1 MASTTR
7 SKNHDDSWKDMESRI
22 HEVQNSCFKMIET
35 TNLSMESKILG
46 KIDQLVT
53 LVTQCD
59 AKIESYNAT
68 MDDRINH
75 RIQGVLLKKRGGHD
89 NGFDRASSLL
99 QTPNSQQDKGSR
111 DKGNRN
117 QLYQPR
123 VDLQNFHGEDPRSWL
138 RKCNKFF
145 TINQV
150 HDSLKVDYIEM
161 FLEGRAEI
169 WFQSLKLVQESVSW
183 VQFCEALTKRFG
195 KKGGLDEQ
203 EEFNKLVQTSS
214 VIEYIE
220 KFEELKAVLLSRNPH
235 LDEKYF
241 ISSFISGLKMELK
254 PMVRLMKPMTL
265 MDAVE
270 IAQYQEQTVE
280 IMCKKSEVKKSVVSI
295 NTKWSTN
302 DKKGETN
309 VVAEKKEGESV
320 KDKFKKISPEEFQY
334 RRNNHLCY
342 KCGEKYN
349 QGHQCK
355 NQQYTY
361 MLMEEGEKDFLEEMI
376 EEGEEGTVEEVSL
389 NALSAK
395 IDRKTINLEG
405 CMRGEKVHMLV
416 DTGSTMTFINSKLL
430 ERMNVEKMS
439 CDTITVKLADGRTV
453 RSNFY
458 VPRVKWKIQ
467 QYEFTFD
474 MRIIE
479 ISGWDVILGVDWM
492 EQYSPILFDFKK
504 LYLKLNAD
512 DEKGGQMMLN
522 GRVEEASL
530 ELVRGKELKVL
541 NKKLAQQN
549 LKEGLCSIDKDKS
562 LPEDIK
568 SLIQKYERVFAVPT
582 NLPPSRPVDHAIP
595 LQQSSNPFKLKPYRY
610 PHSQKTEIENQ
621 VQQMLDS
628 GIIKTSNSPFA
639 SHVILVKKKDDTWR
653 FCVDYRHLNKLT
665 IKDKFPIPNIDELLD
680 ELYGATL
687 FTKLDLRS
695 GYHQILVK
703 PSDTYKTA
711 FQTHHGHFEFIVMPF
726 GLTNA
731 PATFQA
737 LMNQVFKPFLRKFVL
752 VFFDDI
758 LVYSTDMESH
768 LQQLKIVLKLL
779 QENTLYAKQSKC
791 VFATKSVEYLGHI
804 ISSSGVWI
812 QPK

>member
-169 WFQSLKLVQESVSW
+169 WFQSFKLVQESVSW
-183 VQFCEALTKRFG
+183 LQFCEALTKRFG

-530 ELVRGKELKVL
+530 EL
-541 NKKLAQQN
+541 
-549 LKEGLCSIDKDKS
+549 
-562 LPEDIK
+562 
-568 SLIQKYERVFAVPT
+568 
-582 NLPPSRPVDHAIP
+582 
-595 LQQSSNPFKLKPYRY
+595 PYRY

-791 VFATKSVEYLGHI
+791 VFATKSVEYLGYYRRFIKGYGIMTRPLTDLLRKENFHW
-804 ISSSGVWI
+804 GKEETTVFE
-812 QPK
+812 